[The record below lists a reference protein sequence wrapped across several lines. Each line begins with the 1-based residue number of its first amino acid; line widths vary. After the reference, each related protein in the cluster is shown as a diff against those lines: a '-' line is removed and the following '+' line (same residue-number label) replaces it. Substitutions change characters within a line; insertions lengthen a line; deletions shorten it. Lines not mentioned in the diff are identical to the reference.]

1 VGIECGQRSNPGA
14 AHRSELNLTVQV
26 DITDPKLVRA
36 YAHPLRISILGL
48 LDNRVASP
56 SEIASELGTP
66 LPNTAYHVRQLAS
79 LGFIKLVGRRV
90 RGGAVE
96 HRYTAT
102 VRPVVTDDVHDQL
115 PDIVKRA
122 IAGGFIEQS
131 IANIVAAYEQGGFDR
146 ERVHCTRSTGRI
158 DARGW
163 EDIADILK
171 KALTGIKRTIEESEK
186 RVAKDPELDAP
197 TSTVVIMHFEGP
209 KTATVADR
217 QPGPKSPGAG
227 TRTRRARGSARKRA

>member
-1 VGIECGQRSNPGA
+1 M
-14 AHRSELNLTVQV
+14 TVQV

-56 SEIASELGTP
+56 SEIAAELGTP

-102 VRPVVTDDVHDQL
+102 VRPVVTDDVHAKL
-115 PDIVKRA
+115 PDIVRRA
-122 IAGGFIEQS
+122 VAGGLVEQS
-131 IANIVAAYEQGGFDR
+131 ISHMVQALEEGGFSR
-146 ERVHCTRSTGRI
+146 ERSHVTRSAGRV

-163 EDIADILK
+163 QELADILGDT
-171 KALTGIKRTIEESEK
+171 LK
-186 RVAKDPELDAP
+186 RVEQAIKDSEARAADGAEAEN
-197 TSTVVIMHFEGP
+197 TTVVLSLFEGP
-209 KTATVADR
+209 KRTVGEEA
-217 QPGPKSPGAG
+217 PP
-227 TRTRRARGSARKRA
+227 ARGGGKRKAKAKAKSRS

>member
-1 VGIECGQRSNPGA
+1 M
-14 AHRSELNLTVQV
+14 TVQV

-56 SEIASELGTP
+56 SEIATELDTP

-102 VRPVVTDDVHDQL
+102 VRPVVTDEVHAKL

-122 IAGGFIEQS
+122 IMGGFLEQS
-131 IANIVAAYEQGGFDR
+131 ISHIVEAHEQGGFDR
-146 ERVHCTRSTGRI
+146 DRIHNTRSAGRI
-158 DARGW
+158 DAKGW
-163 EDIADILK
+163 DEIADILDQ
-171 KALTGIKRTIEESEK
+171 ARRRVKRAIEESEK
-186 RVAKDPELDAP
+186 RVAKDPESAAP
-197 TSTVVIMHFEGP
+197 TATVVMMLFEGP
-209 KTATVADR
+209 TAKALAERDPAPVAAKPR
-217 QPGPKSPGAG
+217 AKRGRPKA
-227 TRTRRARGSARKRA
+227 KRSG